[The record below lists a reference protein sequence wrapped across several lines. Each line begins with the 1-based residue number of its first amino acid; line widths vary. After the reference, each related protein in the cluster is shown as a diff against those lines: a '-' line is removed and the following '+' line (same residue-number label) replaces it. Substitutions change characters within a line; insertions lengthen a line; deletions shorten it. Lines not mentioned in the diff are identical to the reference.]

1 MDSKDLGRVQT
12 GVKWFNR
19 GTYILL
25 ALAFAALLAS
35 ALLPNDKRRGV
46 QRVGLAITISMAV
59 TLFAYRAG
67 RSFYISS
74 LPAEVT
80 HPDAA
85 TAVFDIVTRYVE
97 RGIETLL
104 VLGVVLFVV
113 AWIMGPSRTAM
124 RLRGWW
130 QRLRN
135 RGSAELAGVEPA
147 PVAAWVASH
156 RNELRFAIVGLAVIA
171 LLLWGQPTGR
181 VVLLLTLLTVL
192 ALAVVSLL
200 AGAVVSEPNGKSED
214 KPVDATALQAPQ

>member
-1 MDSKDLGRVQT
+1 
-12 GVKWFNR
+12 
-19 GTYILL
+19 
-25 ALAFAALLAS
+25 
-35 ALLPNDKRRGV
+35 
-46 QRVGLAITISMAV
+46 MAV

-113 AWIMGPSRTAM
+113 AWIVGPSRTAT

-171 LLLWGQPTGR
+171 LLLWDQPTGR

-192 ALAVVSLL
+192 VVGGGLTPGGSRRLR
-200 AGAVVSEPNGKSED
+200 
-214 KPVDATALQAPQ
+214 TQR